1 MKYQNYKNRYDDNY
15 LIKYLTDGTLL
26 NVLLKNPDEILQK
39 NRLIVIDEVHENSIN
54 IIISM
59 IIISTLIDEDDKLIY
74 KKRKLTNLRIMLIT
88 AMCQLKEKE
97 IFHNLFPGLYD
108 IDDFPNKTDYKVEKI
123 YEHPNNIL
131 KCIHITKNGLI
142 FIST

>member
-1 MKYQNYKNRYDDNY
+1 MINYKFSCDNERENFLDTYSSYNIDVYKENSLIIMKYQNYKNRYDDNY

-59 IIISTLIDEDDKLIY
+59 IIISTLIDEDDKFSLFF
-74 KKRKLTNLRIMLIT
+74 
-88 AMCQLKEKE
+88 
-97 IFHNLFPGLYD
+97 FH
-108 IDDFPNKTDYKVEKI
+108 
-123 YEHPNNIL
+123 
-131 KCIHITKNGLI
+131 
-142 FIST
+142 